1 MTCLGDPKKE
11 APGRGNGKGA
21 YYQTAQQPHDT
32 PLRAALP
39 ITSAADVIRA
49 FSDYLIATGMGL
61 PRDGIQADG
70 QLHRYCGQGDKPG
83 YRNAWYVLH
92 VDGRPA
98 GAFGNWRTQLHRTWR
113 ANGGPLDSEEEKALA
128 VAMRRAQMR
137 ARTARMELHAE
148 AARSALSF
156 WRQSGGASLG
166 HPYLR
171 RKAVPPLALR
181 QSGALLLV
189 PLFDVAGELWNL
201 QTIAPD
207 GTKRFQKGARVGGL
221 FSPIGEVGE
230 NPHCLLICEG
240 WATGATLHVETGNPV
255 FCAMNCGNLRAV
267 ALAARERWPHADIV
281 VCGDDDWHTEGNP
294 GRTKAIEAAAV
305 IGGRVSFP
313 RFAPGDDGTDFNDMA
328 QPGRGVS
335 A

>member
-1 MTCLGDPKKE
+1 MAFRLMANCTATVGRVTSRDIGTLGTSSTLTADRQ
-11 APGRGNGKGA
+11 AHLGTGGRNCTGRGV
-21 YYQTAQQPHDT
+21 
-32 PLRAALP
+32 PLAAHWTVKKRRP
-39 ITSAADVIRA
+39 SRSRCAA
-49 FSDYLIATGMGL
+49 
-61 PRDGIQADG
+61 
-70 QLHRYCGQGDKPG
+70 
-83 YRNAWYVLH
+83 
-92 VDGRPA
+92 
-98 GAFGNWRTQLHRTWR
+98 
-113 ANGGPLDSEEEKALA
+113 
-128 VAMRRAQMR
+128 RAQMR

-207 GTKRFQKGARVGGL
+207 GTKRFQKGARIGGL

-230 NPHCLLICEG
+230 NPHSLLICEG
-240 WATGATLHVETGNPV
+240 WATGATLHIETGNPV
-255 FCAMNCGNLRAV
+255 LCAMNCGNLRAV

-281 VCGDDDWHTEGNP
+281 VCGDDDRHTEGNP

-313 RFAPGDDGTDFNDMA
+313 RFAPGDGGTDFNDMA